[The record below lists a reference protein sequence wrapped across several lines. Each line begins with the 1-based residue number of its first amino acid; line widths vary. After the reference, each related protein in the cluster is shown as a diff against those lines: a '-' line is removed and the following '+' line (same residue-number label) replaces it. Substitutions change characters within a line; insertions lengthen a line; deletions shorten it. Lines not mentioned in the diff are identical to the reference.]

1 MPSATQQDCFLEA
14 VANTK
19 HAMYRV
25 ALIMLRKPMDA
36 QDAVSDA
43 LEATWRRIEKI
54 RDLKALPS
62 YLMRSTINASHK
74 VLRQRKRETTHH
86 DLSLVLPPTQEEVP
100 VWMYL
105 GHLKEIYRLP
115 LLLRFSEGYSAQQI
129 AGILG
134 LPRGTVT
141 SRITRGLK
149 MLKQQIEMEEKG
161 RG

>member
-1 MPSATQQDCFLEA
+1 MLPNSQQDCFLEA
-14 VANTK
+14 VANTR

-25 ALIMLRKPMDA
+25 ALIMLRNPSDA

-43 LEATWRRIEKI
+43 LEATWRRIDKI
-54 RDLKALPS
+54 RSLEALPS
-62 YLMRSTINASHK
+62 YLMRSTINACHK
-74 VLRQRKRETTHH
+74 VLRQRKRETTMT
-86 DLSLVLPPTQEEVP
+86 DLTPYLPPTQEEVP

-105 GHLKEIYRLP
+105 SHLKEKYRLP
-115 LLLRFSEGYSAQQI
+115 LLLRFSEGYTTQQI

-141 SRITRGLK
+141 SHISRGLK